1 MLFNSIDFAV
11 FLPLVFLLY
20 WTVFNRSLRLQNA
33 FLLVVSAVF
42 YGWWDWRYLGL
53 VFISAAIDYVVA
65 ISLDG
70 TSDEKRR
77 RWLLTLSMVA
87 NLGML
92 GFFKY
97 CDFFITSFNDA
108 FTFMGMPIG
117 LRTLNIVLPVGIS
130 FYTFQTMSYTIDV
143 YRRKIAPE
151 RSLLAF
157 AAFAS
162 MFPQLVAG
170 PIERGSDMLP
180 QLHRRRELSLAR
192 LYEGSWLILWG
203 LFKKVFVADNAATIV
218 DLAFG
223 DAGALS
229 RGEAALGLY
238 AFALQIYGDFSGY
251 TDIARGTAKM
261 LGFDF
266 RLNFARPYL
275 AVDPS
280 DFWRRWHISLS
291 SWLRDYLYVSL
302 GGNRRGA
309 WLTARNLILTMLLG
323 GLWHGASW
331 TFVLWGGYHGALL
344 VAHRAL
350 SPLLRRL
357 PGHDSSLY
365 RLVARLSV
373 FHLVVFGWLP
383 FRAPTLHEVGAFASA
398 LVQGGAGGV
407 VPPNGWTRLAGLA
420 CLVVLHDL
428 AEERW
433 PDPVARLPAPLRAVV
448 YVIVV
453 IGLVVAGAPGG
464 QSFLYFQF

>member
-1 MLFNSIDFAV
+1 LLFNTTTFAV
-11 FLPLVFLLY
+11 FFATFFVAWVLLRR
-20 WTVFNRSLRLQNA
+20 WHVAQNV
-33 FLLVVSAVF
+33 LLLLASWVF
-42 YGWWDWRYLGL
+42 YGWWDARFLGL
-53 VFISAAIDYVVA
+53 LGFSALVDYGVGRA
-65 ISLDG
+65 LGG
-70 TSDEKRR
+70 TEDPRR
-77 RWLLTLSMVA
+77 RRAWITVSVATQLSI
-87 NLGML
+87 L

-97 CDFFITSFNDA
+97 FGFFVDSARAALAT
-108 FTFMGMPIG
+108 IG
-117 LRTLNIVLPVGIS
+117 VDVPAPALEIVLPVGVS

-373 FHLVVFGWLP
+373 FHLVVFGGGP
-383 FRAPTLHEVGAFASA
+383 VRAPTLHEVGAFASA